1 METMLKSE
9 NYDNERILVK
19 KRDNSKMFK
28 EITIE
33 LVDFS
38 LIRRLMRLSINL
50 VLIFLVGF
58 SIYDIRF
65 GICLA
70 SLVFIFVLVRL
81 NSTVTKSKFD
91 CERLINKAN

>member
-65 GICLA
+65 GICLT

-81 NSTVTKSKFD
+81 NATVTKSKFD
-91 CERLINKAN
+91 CERLMNNVN